1 MGRYT
6 HESIRVWWVPTI
18 SNIQAPTV
26 AQITA
31 GVEHTAWVPVDGI
44 NIGGTRNNASQAM
57 LGGAFV
63 TEEPGT
69 WGTTIEITY
78 VRDDATDTPWDF
90 FAGGYKTAGFIVIR
104 RQGAAGAVAI
114 GNKVEV
120 YPARTHE
127 PQMLAS
133 AENEY
138 SKFSVQFAITATP
151 ALEAV
156 VA

>member
-6 HESIRVWWVPTI
+6 HESLRVYWVPTI

-26 AQITA
+26 AQIGA
-31 GVEHTAWVPVDGI
+31 GTEYTSFTPVDGV
-44 NIGGTRNNASQAM
+44 NIGGNRNNASQAM

-69 WGTTIEITY
+69 WGTTLEITF
-78 VRDDATDTPWDF
+78 VRDDTADTAWDF
-90 FAGGYKTAGFIVIR
+90 FAGGYKTAGYIVLR
-104 RQGAAGAVAI
+104 RVGTGAIAA

-120 YPARTHE
+120 YPVRTHE

-138 SKFSVQFAITATP
+138 SKFTVQFAVTATP

>member
-1 MGRYT
+1 MPRYT
-6 HESIRVWWVPTI
+6 HESITVWWVTTLSSQTSPT
-18 SNIQAPTV
+18 A
-26 AQITA
+26 AQINA
-31 GVEHTAWVPVDGI
+31 GSNLTTFTPVDGV

-69 WGTTIEITY
+69 WGTTFELTF
-78 VRDDATDTPWDF
+78 VRDDTTDTAWTT
-90 FAGGYKTAGFIVIR
+90 FASAYKTAGFLVVR
-104 RQGAAGAVAI
+104 RVGT
-114 GNKVEV
+114 GNASATQKVEV
-120 YPARTHE
+120 YPVRTHI

-138 SKFSVQFAITATP
+138 SKFTVQFAVTAQP
-151 ALEAV
+151 SLEAT